1 MLNVMG
7 LKYLSLANKKLLSIS
22 FFKVQK
28 YQNASLWRI
37 LFKCKHIPSPR
48 VA

>member
-22 FFKVQK
+22 FFKVQN
-28 YQNASLWRI
+28 YQNVSLWRI
-37 LFKCKHIPSPR
+37 LLNASPFPR
-48 VA
+48 

>member
-22 FFKVQK
+22 FFKVQN
-28 YQNASLWRI
+28 YPDASLWRI
-37 LFKCKHIPSPR
+37 LLSASLLPR
-48 VA
+48 